1 MKKHMPNEDRL
12 QAGKNDKIVVHLDP
26 DFEAIVPAFLANRR
40 RDLTTIASCL
50 ERGDLST
57 IGLLGH
63 RMKGDGGGYGFDQI
77 SAIGHE
83 LEQAAMAKDRASI
96 SSQITLLNDFL
107 SKLTVIYNS

>member
-1 MKKHMPNEDRL
+1 MPNEDRL
-12 QAGKNDKIVVHLDP
+12 QAGKGDKIVVHLDP

-50 ERGDLST
+50 EQGDLST

-96 SSQITLLNDFL
+96 SSQMSLLKNFL
-107 SKLTVIYNS
+107 SKVTVIYNS